1 MHAVTKKRTR
11 VGSKTQ
17 TRGRAVAAATAT
29 YDSSTAA
36 DQAAA
41 ADSFDQSNPSPWADQ
56 AKAAA
61 DAASAQAVSQAAAQ
75 QTASDTAADD
85 GKVSEIAANDAEA
98 ALADNQSQAWHDQVL
113 AMAQGENAFSLASA
127 GSAAQ
132 LAAADAYFAAVGG
145 AGVGAG
151 SPDPATTGVPAP
163 LSGPGGDTP
172 ITLTGDYGSSHPIG
186 SYWVGDTADSIDA
199 VVSNMFRRGPDP
211 EAAIGPQGSWAYTWF
226 GAGEGMPYGPIA
238 TSVQPGLN
246 MMSPG
251 LQSAQPNV
259 ATPNV
264 FGPQILAQTGAS
276 GGAATPPPQDASAS
290 AGAPTDT
297 GNPAHAVPLN
307 GNLLRGNTHR
317 GLGGDATT
325 PSSGA
330 SLLGTLA
337 NIIEFGGAAAVV
349 AVMGNKAPLP
359 HQNHQ
364 FPQEFAKEFEKTVK
378 GLDVHDFTVRDVDRR
393 VVHGQAGAELKKAL
407 GEAGATASNAGKW
420 NSEWKLFLEQLKQD
434 KTLTSEQR
442 AEKVLSKMLELS
454 KKFNIDITK
463 MNGFNRVFNAANNSE
478 AIGKFLE
485 LTSKYGVDSK
495 YAGQIKSLWKTLN
508 STAVGK
514 SLAKTLLSGAKIGGK
529 IAPWVNIVL
538 IGVAIEQH
546 GVKGA
551 MSDELGISTEELDS
565 LLEANV
571 ALNPWLTQSS
581 VDSVTL
587 PAGKA
592 LGWQQVL
599 AVGGYADITNN
610 GQYVGQAKITAIYQT
625 GTPGVYTVV
634 LDSTSGRGRVITID
648 MNNLQPFE
656 MTDDV
661 IRYNRQP
668 IITVPDVQLEDLGP
682 FSSEEGE

>member
-145 AGVGAG
+145 QSSSVGNALR
-151 SPDPATTGVPAP
+151 GVPQGEGAP
-163 LSGPGGDTP
+163 IQLTGPGGDTP
-172 ITLTGDYGSSHPIG
+172 ITLTGGYGNSHPIG

-199 VVSNMFRRGPDP
+199 VVSDMFRRGPDP

-276 GGAATPPPQDASAS
+276 GGAATPPPQGASAS

-297 GNPAHAVPLN
+297 GNPAHSVPLSGN
-307 GNLLRGNTHR
+307 GEQTN
-317 GLGGDATT
+317 
-325 PSSGA
+325 
-330 SLLGTLA
+330 
-337 NIIEFGGAAAVV
+337 
-349 AVMGNKAPLP
+349 
-359 HQNHQ
+359 
-364 FPQEFAKEFEKTVK
+364 
-378 GLDVHDFTVRDVDRR
+378 TVRD
-393 VVHGQAGAELKKAL
+393 GQL
-407 GEAGATASNAGKW
+407 
-420 NSEWKLFLEQLKQD
+420 
-434 KTLTSEQR
+434 
-442 AEKVLSKMLELS
+442 
-454 KKFNIDITK
+454 
-463 MNGFNRVFNAANNSE
+463 
-478 AIGKFLE
+478 
-485 LTSKYGVDSK
+485 
-495 YAGQIKSLWKTLN
+495 
-508 STAVGK
+508 
-514 SLAKTLLSGAKIGGK
+514 LAMA
-529 IAPWVNIVL
+529 
-538 IGVAIEQH
+538 
-546 GVKGA
+546 
-551 MSDELGISTEELDS
+551 
-565 LLEANV
+565 
-571 ALNPWLTQSS
+571 
-581 VDSVTL
+581 
-587 PAGKA
+587 
-592 LGWQQVL
+592 
-599 AVGGYADITNN
+599 
-610 GQYVGQAKITAIYQT
+610 
-625 GTPGVYTVV
+625 
-634 LDSTSGRGRVITID
+634 
-648 MNNLQPFE
+648 
-656 MTDDV
+656 
-661 IRYNRQP
+661 
-668 IITVPDVQLEDLGP
+668 DLGD
-682 FSSEEGE
+682 EAE

>member
-41 ADSFDQSNPSPWADQ
+41 ADSFDQSNPSPWADH
-56 AKAAA
+56 AKAVA

-172 ITLTGDYGSSHPIG
+172 ITLTGDYGNSHPIG

-226 GAGEGMPYGPIA
+226 GAGEGMPYGLIA
-238 TSVQPGLN
+238 ASVQPGLN
-246 MMSPG
+246 MMSPD

-264 FGPQILAQTGAS
+264 FGPQILAQSGAS
-276 GGAATPPPQDASAS
+276 GGAQAPPEGGASAS

-297 GNPAHAVPLN
+297 GNPAHSVPLSGN
-307 GNLLRGNTHR
+307 GEQTNTVRDGQLLAMADLGDEAEALNQIYR
-317 GLGGDATT
+317 GLLAMAGKDPEGARAVLDEQKFFNTFGHTPDSRAKWAQLQAVAKGRLDAASAETVAAGRKATETDRALNAQNQLKPLATDPPITMAEATEAHERGLLANAAYGGDA
-325 PSSGA
+325 PAGWR
-330 SLLGTLA
+330 
-337 NIIEFGGAAAVV
+337 EV
-349 AVMGNKAPLP
+349 AVIDDQTMQVAGLATPP
-359 HQNHQ
+359 G
-364 FPQEFAKEFEKTVK
+364 PK
-378 GLDVHDFTVRDVDRR
+378 GFRAVLY
-393 VVHGQAGAELKKAL
+393 
-407 GEAGATASNAGKW
+407 
-420 NSEWKLFLEQLKQD
+420 EQLD
-434 KTLTSEQR
+434 
-442 AEKVLSKMLELS
+442 AEGEPTGKYVLAFAGTEVLA
-454 KKFNIDITK
+454 D
-463 MNGFNRVFNAANNSE
+463 NGADLAEDASQALV
-478 AIGKFLE
+478 G
-485 LTSKYGVDSK
+485 DSAQ
-495 YAGQIKSLWKTLN
+495 YQY
-508 STAVGK
+508 
-514 SLAKTLLSGAKIGGK
+514 
-529 IAPWVNIVL
+529 
-538 IGVAIEQH
+538 AIEITRDI
-546 GVKGA
+546 VKRFGK
-551 MSDELGISTEELDS
+551 ENVS
-565 LLEANV
+565 L
-571 ALNPWLTQSS
+571 
-581 VDSVTL
+581 
-587 PAGKA
+587 
-592 LGWQQVL
+592 
-599 AVGGYADITNN
+599 
-610 GQYVGQAKITAIYQT
+610 T
-625 GTPGVYTVV
+625 GH
-634 LDSTSGRGRVITID
+634 S
-648 MNNLQPFE
+648 
-656 MTDDV
+656 
-661 IRYNRQP
+661 
-668 IITVPDVQLEDLGP
+668 
-682 FSSEEGE
+682 